1 MLFRHAVVIAVA
13 MLLVACSDP
22 KAASEK
28 NFKVAVQ
35 KYLEVAYPKCYL
47 FANFP
52 ETFDW
57 DLTNLRPKLDA
68 MVKIGLVS
76 VKVEP
81 HEEQDMFGKK
91 ITRNMPTYRLT
102 EEGKKYFNENAGKS
116 IAGKPMGAFCF
127 GKATVKNIAQFTEP
141 SDMLGVRVSQVSY
154 TYQVSD
160 LPGWTKLPE
169 IEKAIPEF
177 KADAESQDT
186 PVARNEMVILTN
198 NGWVHQALY
207 KK

>member
-1 MLFRHAVVIAVA
+1 MVAAAV
-13 MLLVACSDP
+13 LLVACSDP
-22 KAASEK
+22 KAASK
-28 NFKVAVQ
+28 QNFKVAVQ
-35 KYLEVAYPKCYL
+35 KYLDAAYPKCYL

-52 ETFDW
+52 ETFEW

-76 VKVEP
+76 VKIEP
-81 HEEQDMFGKK
+81 REERDMFGKK
-91 ITRNMPTYRLT
+91 NNRSMPTYRLT
-102 EEGKKYFNENAGKS
+102 EEGKKYFNTNAGKS

-127 GKATVKNIAQFTEP
+127 GKAAVNDIKQFTEP

-154 TYQVSD
+154 TYKVSD
-160 LPGWTKLPE
+160 LPVWVNSPE
-169 IEKAIPEF
+169 IQKAIPEF
-177 KADAESQDT
+177 MADAKSQNT
-186 PVARNEMVILTN
+186 PVSRSEMVILTN